1 MDGVVLE
8 GIHQVQPQYQ
18 QGQISSAGAAPP
30 GFVSGAGA
38 PPPPGMMPPSL
49 FAPTNTGGLPSA
61 GMFQGGPDSSGL
73 NTANPFVKPMSMP
86 IPSDNQIMSGGTN
99 MMFPPTQSSLSGGTT
114 GFGIPGPTSG
124 GGIGSGGDLSSSL
137 LGHGGIFGSYD
148 DILNSSAEHETLPD
162 GNWSSRT
169 NNPFATNNI

>member
-1 MDGVVLE
+1 MDGTVLE
-8 GIHQVQPQYQ
+8 GINQVQHQ
-18 QGQISSAGAAPP
+18 QGQISSAGTAPP

-49 FAPTNTGGLPSA
+49 FAPSNTGGPPST
-61 GMFQGGPDSSGL
+61 GMFQGGPGSSGL
-73 NTANPFVKPMSMP
+73 NTANPFVSMP

-99 MMFPPTQSSLSGGTT
+99 MMFPPAQSSLSGGTA
-114 GFGIPGPTSG
+114 GFGIPGTTSG

-148 DILNSSAEHETLPD
+148 DILNSSTEHETPPD
-162 GNWSSRT
+162 GKWSSRT